1 MAKKRRKKVVKRR
14 RKQYG
19 SYHMSI
25 RDYMEDFHPFEGLF
39 RSLRSS
45 RSLFIILGI
54 VLTVMVVLVV
64 ALNYIV
70 EN

>member
-1 MAKKRRKKVVKRR
+1 
-14 RKQYG
+14 
-19 SYHMSI
+19 MSI